1 MEGKLL
7 ELQTQL
13 TNLGADYETLKKQ
26 NAAIIQALKDKGAS
40 DADVQSLIDSAAAL
54 DKEVKDDTTAGAGD
68 AAKMSAAQNTAQQ

>member
-26 NAAIIQALKDKGAS
+26 NAAIIQALKDKGVS
-40 DADVQSLIDSAAAL
+40 DSDVQTLINSAATL
-54 DKEVKDDTTAGAGD
+54 DTEMKADTAAGAGD
-68 AAKMSAAQNTAQQ
+68 AGNGGVAQAAAQS